1 MFILLTRHTDGG
13 DVFINVDRIESIA
26 SENNVTKV
34 WFTELDYWEVKETP
48 EHIMNLIKHK

>member
-1 MFILLTRHTDGG
+1 MFILLTRHTD
-13 DVFINVDRIESIA
+13 
-26 SENNVTKV
+26 VTKV